1 MDRDSAAKFVAQQI
15 VLHAL
20 IDTHPDHRALRA
32 AISRAAQWS
41 VVGANDAMQD
51 LIDHEVLNWLNG
63 LRVEIRHSQD

>member
-1 MDRDSAAKFVAQQI
+1 MDSNSAAKFVAQQI
-15 VLHAL
+15 VLRAL
-20 IDTHPDHRALRA
+20 IDTHPDHPALRA

-63 LRVEIRHSQD
+63 LRTHVQD

>member
-1 MDRDSAAKFVAQQI
+1 MDSNSAAKFVAQQI
-15 VLHAL
+15 VLRAL

-63 LRVEIRHSQD
+63 LRTHVQD